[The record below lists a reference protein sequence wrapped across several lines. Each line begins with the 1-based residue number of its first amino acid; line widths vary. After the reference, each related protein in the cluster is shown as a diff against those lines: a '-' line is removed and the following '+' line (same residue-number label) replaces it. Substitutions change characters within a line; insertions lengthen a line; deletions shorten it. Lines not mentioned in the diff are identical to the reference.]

1 MKLIEKIIIG
11 LLFGL
16 AFPLFLGLITFL
28 FWFYLD
34 KSENRAI
41 LFLSLGFLF
50 GLIVDLLYLKYW
62 IKNRYN
68 LHSLFITAIYFFY
81 NVLLYGIFM
90 GFPVFN
96 LLMGLIAG
104 YYSGN
109 KIIRN
114 KIELEAKKKK
124 IAQVSIF
131 TSLVMALFCVSSA
144 IIGLADKTISKNLQG
159 MFKLD
164 FELTKPMIIILI
176 LTGGFTLIISQYFIT
191 KLTIIKTIKF
201 VEKRKI
207 SIDKPT

>member
-1 MKLIEKIIIG
+1 MKLLEKIIIG

-16 AFPLFLGLITFL
+16 AFPLFLGLITFI

-41 LFLSLGFLF
+41 LFLSAGFLF

-68 LHSLFITAIYFFY
+68 LHSLFIAAIYFFY
-81 NVLLYGIFM
+81 NVLLYGFFM

-104 YYSGN
+104 YYFGN
-109 KIIRN
+109 KIIIN

-124 IAQVSIF
+124 IEQVSIF
-131 TSLVMALFCVSSA
+131 TSLVIALFCVSSA
-144 IIGLADKTISKNLQG
+144 IMGLADKTVGKNLQG
-159 MFKLD
+159 MFKLN
-164 FELTKPMIIILI
+164 FEITKPMIIILI

-201 VEKRKI
+201 VEKRKNL
-207 SIDKPT
+207 IDKPT